1 MQKKNDVVK
10 KTVRDKVVAKV
21 NVIPLNN
28 IDIRDFVL
36 KTKYHTD
43 KTEIENIIP
52 VISNLL
58 KNKNSLNQRTK
69 LLILLIQQQKLH

>member
-1 MQKKNDVVK
+1 M
-10 KTVRDKVVAKV
+10 

-28 IDIRDFVL
+28 IDIREFVL
-36 KTKYHTD
+36 KTKYQTD

-58 KNKNSLNQRTK
+58 NNKNSLN
-69 LLILLIQQQKLH
+69 

>member
-1 MQKKNDVVK
+1 M
-10 KTVRDKVVAKV
+10 
-21 NVIPLNN
+21 NVISLNN
-28 IDIRDFVL
+28 IDIREFVL

-58 KNKNSLNQRTK
+58 NNKNSLN
-69 LLILLIQQQKLH
+69 